1 MNNFYIYFQIGFKHI
16 ANVGAMDHIL
26 FMMALALRYQFADW
40 KKLLVLITA
49 FTIGHTITLGLC
61 VLDII
66 YFSKHWIEFLI
77 PATIAVTAFSNL
89 FVKKFNFNQPFP
101 LIYWFALFFGL
112 IHGLGFSNYIQ
123 SLLGKEQS
131 IIQPLISF
139 NIGLEVGQIF
149 VVFITLFIMS
159 LIVYFFKVKHK
170 SAVLVISGIIIG
182 ACISMFIERLF
193 ELYV

>member
-16 ANVGAMDHIL
+16 SNVGAMDHIL

-112 IHGLGFSNYIQ
+112 IHGLGFS
-123 SLLGKEQS
+123 SDLKS
-131 IIQPLISF
+131 IIGNDGILIKLF
-139 NIGLEVGQIF
+139 AANIGIEAAQICF
-149 VVFITLFIMS
+149 VI
-159 LIVYFFKVKHK
+159 LI
-170 SAVLVISGIIIG
+170 LIIG
-182 ACISMFIERLF
+182 FICTNLIKLNRREYLLF
-193 ELYV
+193 VSGAIFGAAVYMASIRI

>member
-16 ANVGAMDHIL
+16 SNVGAMDHIL

-112 IHGLGFSNYIQ
+112 IHGLGFS
-123 SLLGKEQS
+123 SDLKS
-131 IIQPLISF
+131 IIGNDGILIKLF
-139 NIGLEVGQIF
+139 AANIGVEAAQICF
-149 VVFITLFIMS
+149 VI
-159 LIVYFFKVKHK
+159 LI
-170 SAVLVISGIIIG
+170 LIIG
-182 ACISMFIERLF
+182 FICTNLIKLNRREYLLF
-193 ELYV
+193 VSGAIFGAAVYMASIRI